1 MHYIFPTST
10 VFLALLTLAACGGSE
25 PPTATDPEPPKV
37 EQGNSEL
44 NDFRTSPIER
54 PDVSAAP
61 PNAVGTQGEAYFFGE
76 MQLDYIDYQRQN
88 PTDPDQFY
96 VERSYGDLTLRIRL
110 GTGVVSGMV
119 VDIRQENGT
128 PRTGELA
135 ISSPQNAIY
144 RDRYNFLEPETN
156 PTQPEAVNFNAN
168 IDGELDTGTES
179 YAQIGGSLRG
189 VFLGQDGEIVAGEG
203 GSAVFADDGFDDIS
217 FFFVSTRGEQPD
229 QGGATDSLQLDLDR
243 LSSLTGEFDDLTH
256 AAATV
261 SSLGTIPISGSANYS
276 GIITIPVH
284 NGQDLFGDVLLV
296 ADFSELDVAGTA
308 SGFVR
313 SDGAV
318 LDGDISVS
326 DDSKIAGFT
335 TFEAGRLF
343 ELFGTL
349 TGAEH
354 DYLVYLGG
362 LGDFNGSNGELLD
375 VDIVGYVRFDGEVF
389 NVDDGSLIATR

>member
-1 MHYIFPTST
+1 MHYIFPTSA
-10 VFLALLTLAACGGSE
+10 VFLALLTLAACGGSQSS
-25 PPTATDPEPPKV
+25 TTTDPEPPQV
-37 EQGNSEL
+37 EQDNGEL

-54 PDVSAAP
+54 PDAAASAPSAVS
-61 PNAVGTQGEAYFFGE
+61 TQGEAYYFGE

-88 PTDPDQFY
+88 PADPDQNY

-110 GTGVVSGMV
+110 GTGVVSGTV

-144 RDRYNFLEPETN
+144 RDGSDFLAPELN
-156 PTQPEAVNFNAN
+156 PTPPEAVNFNAN
-168 IDGELDTGTES
+168 IDGELDTGTDS

-189 VFLGQDGEIVAGEG
+189 VFLGEDGGIVAGEG
-203 GSAVFADDGFDDIS
+203 GAGVFTDDGFDDIS
-217 FFFVSTRGEQPD
+217 FFFVTTRGEQPD
-229 QGGATDSLQLDLDR
+229 QGGATESLQLDLNR
-243 LSSLTGEFDDLTH
+243 LSSLTGQFDNLTN
-256 AAATV
+256 AAATAP
-261 SSLGTIPISGSANYS
+261 SLGTIPISGSANYA
-276 GIITIPVH
+276 GILTIPVH
-284 NGQDLFGDVLLV
+284 NGQDLFGEVLLV

-318 LDGDISVS
+318 LDGEISVS
-326 DDSKIAGFT
+326 DDSHIAGFT
-335 TFEAGRLF
+335 TLEAGRLF

-354 DYLVYLGG
+354 DYLVSLGG
-362 LGDFNGSNGELLD
+362 LGDFKGSNGELLD
-375 VDIVGYVRFDGEVF
+375 VDIVGSVSFDGEVF